1 MSDVIF
7 GTEGDDVINARTWTP
22 SWPPLPGHGDYDNV
36 PGREIHGLGGNDE
49 IIGSHGAD
57 TIYGGDGDDYIDTG
71 IGNDIVFA
79 GAGDDFILS
88 AGYYFSRNPFTGGHD
103 IVDGGEG
110 VDTISFQGGI
120 YGAVGSLADGFN
132 RATVTNIENVIG
144 SDNNDRIGGDDGPNR
159 LDGAKGDDQLFGA
172 GGDDILIGGEGND
185 RLDGGDGWDIALYDI
200 DFVNGGPPPLSIFHS
215 VRDVQIRYDADG
227 AIIVSSLR
235 GEDRLVNI
243 ERIQFNDLTLD
254 VVDGQVVFSGT
265 GQPVPIVGTRDGEIL
280 YGSASD
286 DLIKP
291 MGGADTVYGG
301 DGVDTVRFDVDYTLI
316 PRGGFSVFVSGAGVI
331 GVLGWL
337 GGPVGGVPV
346 GASLFDVER
355 VQFDNQLFEL
365 GDDGRFTITGA
376 QPDSSIAGSNGDDL
390 IFGSWGANTIFGRA
404 GDDVIHGGGGDD
416 YLDGGEGVDT
426 AVFSY
431 SFAEARMFSLLGSVG
446 VATPDGLARLANI
459 ERVRF
464 SDRTIELRADGR
476 PSFVGTAD
484 DDLLEATGANDHIE
498 GGAGNDV
505 LSGFAGA
512 DVLLGGE
519 GDDTLF
525 GGRGD
530 DRLEGGAGNDNL
542 YGGHGDD
549 ILLGGAGD
557 DLLRGGGGRNSIDGG
572 EGVDTLLLDGRP
584 DAYRFAVLGDGAY
597 SLSRGEMRQSI
608 SNVER
613 ISFDGGSTSIT
624 VREALQAAF
633 DPYAYLV
640 QNPDV
645 YWAIGLNPEGARD
658 HYFTYGV
665 NEGRSLGAFNALAY
679 VASYADLRASIGV
692 DEAAA
697 TTHYLDIGRNQG
709 RPITFDAY
717 AYAAANA
724 DIAALM
730 GMDADAAARH
740 YIQHGHAEGRS
751 TSGFDAVAYLLSY
764 SDLVGYTAA
773 EAADHWLTTGAREG
787 RLGDSVFGK
796 DQALNAH
803 VMSIGDS
810 GRPATTFGL
819 VDHAHDYDWYEF
831 RLTAGQTYDI
841 NLFAAG
847 ASVGTLADGQL
858 RIFDSTGER
867 LAWDDDSGAG
877 NDARLIFTAPETGSF
892 YVIVNGMNGA
902 TGGYWLNFAVAADP
916 WGPTAGDDHA
926 VTDQALSEAFQV
938 WTRDGGESGLVQ
950 PVPFPQDTAAL
961 LPLWP
966 DVDPHGDWIGG

>member
-1 MSDVIF
+1 MIF

-88 AGYYFSRNPFTGGHD
+88 AGYYINRNPFAGGYD

-110 VDTISFQGGI
+110 VDTISFQGRI
-120 YGAVGSLADGFN
+120 YGIVGSLADGFDQ
-132 RATVTNIENVIG
+132 ATVTNVENVIG
-144 SDNNDRIGGDDGPNR
+144 SDNNDRIGGDDGANR

-185 RLDGGDGWDIALYDI
+185 LLDGGDGWDIALYDI
-200 DFVNGGPPPLSIFHS
+200 DFVNGGPPPLSIFDP

-227 AIIVSSLR
+227 AIIISSLR
-235 GEDRLVNI
+235 GEDRLIDI
-243 ERIQFNDLTLD
+243 ERIQFNDMAFD
-254 VVDGQVVFSGT
+254 VIDGRLVVAGT
-265 GQPVPIVGTRDGEIL
+265 EQPALIVGTSADETL
-280 YGSASD
+280 YGGAGD
-286 DLIKP
+286 DVIKP
-291 MGGADTVYGG
+291 MGGRDIVYGG
-301 DGVDTVRFDVDYTLI
+301 AGVDTVLFDADYTSLI
-316 PRGGFSVFVSGAGVI
+316 RGGFSVFVSDLGVI

-337 GGPVGGVPV
+337 GAPVFGVQV
-346 GASLFDVER
+346 AASLFEVER
-355 VQFDNQLFEL
+355 IQCDNQLFEF
-365 GDDGRFTITGA
+365 GSDGRFTITGA

-390 IFGSWGANTIFGRA
+390 IFGSGGANTIFGRA

-426 AVFSY
+426 AVFDF
-431 SFAEARMFSLLGSVG
+431 SFAEARMFSLPGSVG
-446 VATPDGLARLANI
+446 VATPDGLARLVNI
-459 ERVRF
+459 EKAQF
-464 SDRTIELRADGR
+464 ADRTIELRADGR
-476 PSFVGTAD
+476 PSFVGTAG
-484 DDLLEATGANDHIE
+484 DDLLAATGADDHIE

-542 YGGHGDD
+542 YGGQGDD

-557 DLLRGGGGRNSIDGG
+557 DLLRGGAGHNSIDGG

-584 DAYRFAVLGDGAY
+584 DAYRFTVLGNGAY
-597 SLSRGEMRQSI
+597 SISRGEMRHSI

-613 ISFDGGSTSIT
+613 ISFDGGATSIT
-624 VREALQAAF
+624 VHEALQAAF

-645 YWAIGLNPEGARD
+645 YWAIGLNPQGARD

-679 VASYADLRASIGV
+679 VASYADLRASIGAN
-692 DEAAA
+692 EAAA

-709 RPITFDAY
+709 RPITFDA
-717 AYAAANA
+717 
-724 DIAALM
+724 
-730 GMDADAAARH
+730 
-740 YIQHGHAEGRS
+740 
-751 TSGFDAVAYLLSY
+751 
-764 SDLVGYTAA
+764 
-773 EAADHWLTTGAREG
+773 
-787 RLGDSVFGK
+787 
-796 DQALNAH
+796 
-803 VMSIGDS
+803 
-810 GRPATTFGL
+810 
-819 VDHAHDYDWYEF
+819 
-831 RLTAGQTYDI
+831 
-841 NLFAAG
+841 
-847 ASVGTLADGQL
+847 
-858 RIFDSTGER
+858 
-867 LAWDDDSGAG
+867 
-877 NDARLIFTAPETGSF
+877 
-892 YVIVNGMNGA
+892 
-902 TGGYWLNFAVAADP
+902 
-916 WGPTAGDDHA
+916 
-926 VTDQALSEAFQV
+926 
-938 WTRDGGESGLVQ
+938 
-950 PVPFPQDTAAL
+950 
-961 LPLWP
+961 
-966 DVDPHGDWIGG
+966 